1 MGNCMTSEDGS
12 NPGGSSGSG
21 GGPDR
26 NGSSGELQAKPDFEA
41 RWKDDIVAI
50 WGRPIAKLPVHTDV
64 PRLSKKMTVRSDAGD
79 PIFDGTDAK
88 YKAIKDAAVTKVL
101 LLNTAKALDDQ
112 ELRTQLKSWDEL
124 VPDAGDT
131 GQHVMAFFNA
141 VTAAGGETATLLV
154 MKAIHQRIIFPA
166 VYCLKD
172 LLQPSVGR
180 FKDRTGSWTVEIQ
193 IGDSGKVI
201 VTHRKEQQAVNATS
215 KGDPEFEFDWALVL
229 TIDVL
234 NKSLSKDVE
243 MRLSNLQVSSDVA
256 EDTRKQIEA
265 AFGKHKTV
273 S

>member
-1 MGNCMTSEDGS
+1 MDEKDGTDGS
-12 NPGGSSGSG
+12 AGTGGVGDRG
-21 GGPDR
+21 GGD
-26 NGSSGELQAKPDFEA
+26 GGAGLVQKKPDFEA
-41 RWKDDIVAI
+41 RWKDDICAI
-50 WGRPIAKLPVHTDV
+50 WARPIAKLPVHTDV
-64 PRLSKKMTVRSDAGD
+64 PRLARKMTVKSDAGD
-79 PIFDGTDAK
+79 PIFDGTDQK
-88 YKAIKDAAVTKVL
+88 YKLLKDAAVTKVL

-112 ELRTQLKSWDEL
+112 ELRTQLKNWDDL

-201 VTHRKEQQAVNATS
+201 VTHRKEQQAVNATA
-215 KGDPEFEFDWALVL
+215 KGEPEFEFEWALVL

-234 NKSLSKDVE
+234 NKALSKDVE
-243 MRLSNLQVSSDVA
+243 MHLSGLSVHADVG
-256 EDTRKQIEA
+256 DDQRKTVEA
-265 AFGKHKTV
+265 AFAKYKTV